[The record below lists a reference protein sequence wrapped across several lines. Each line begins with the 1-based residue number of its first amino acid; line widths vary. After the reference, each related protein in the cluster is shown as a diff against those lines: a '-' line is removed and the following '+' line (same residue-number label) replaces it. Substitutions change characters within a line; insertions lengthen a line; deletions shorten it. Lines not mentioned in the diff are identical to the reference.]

1 MPLRKFSL
9 KPRLRRKAQGGAPGG
24 GYSSVEPEERAAP
37 PAKKEENPPA
47 AAEEDVEDIG
57 DVPRTVSARIGS
69 DKPPPPETPG
79 RDREDGYEGR
89 EEDDSLG
96 SPTEGFRKEASP
108 ARGAVAGSPDQAKR
122 HSMLQ
127 GVVAEEA
134 R

>member
-24 GYSSVEPEERAAP
+24 GYSSVEPEQRAAP
-37 PAKKEENPPA
+37 PAKKEDPPA
-47 AAEEDVEDIG
+47 VADEDLEDIG

-69 DKPPPPETPG
+69 DEPPPPETPG

-108 ARGAVAGSPDQAKR
+108 ARGAAVGSPDQAER